1 MMIIGLTG
9 SIGMGKTTAAEAFRL
24 FGVPVYDA
32 DAEVHKLMAPGGK
45 GVARIGQDFPD
56 ALATNPAGI
65 TYIDRPALAAAVF
78 GDDAALKKLEAI
90 VHPMVGQVKRQF
102 LAAAA
107 RRGEK
112 AVVLDIPLLLETD
125 GDQDCD
131 AIVVVTAPPFVQRQ
145 RVLQRPGMTEER
157 FQSILSKQTPD
168 AEKRLR
174 ADFIVQT
181 GLDRRHS
188 LRAIDRIVKII
199 RQTL

>member
-32 DAEVHKLMAPGGK
+32 DAEVHKLMAPGGRA
-45 GVARIGQDFPD
+45 VARIARDFPE
-56 ALATNPAGI
+56 ALATSPAGKDF
-65 TYIDRPALAAAVF
+65 IDRPALAAAVF
-78 GDDAALKKLEAI
+78 GDDEALKKLEAI

-107 RRGEK
+107 RRGE
-112 AVVLDIPLLLETD
+112 AVVVLDIPLLLETD

-131 AIVVVTAPPFVQRQ
+131 AVVVVSAPPFIQRQ
-145 RVLQRPGMTEER
+145 RVMQRPGMTEQR
-157 FQSILSKQTPD
+157 FHSILSKQIPD
-168 AEKRLR
+168 AEKRQR

-188 LRAIDRIVKII
+188 LRAIHRIVKII
-199 RQTL
+199 RETS